1 MNRRELLVLVGSVM
15 AVARP
20 LRAQQKAIPLI
31 GWLHTLSAERH
42 NQLAA
47 SHPRTLTIGSLSFA
61 LHVNYPRPRIDRRV
75 QSGMTK
81 TRPGPLTPDAH
92 VGLKILKNQLSE
104 YVLLAA
110 DGETVIITNRQNRA
124 ASPAAKREL
133 S

>member
-1 MNRRELLVLVGSVM
+1 
-15 AVARP
+15 
-20 LRAQQKAIPLI
+20 
-31 GWLHTLSAERH
+31 
-42 NQLAA
+42 
-47 SHPRTLTIGSLSFA
+47 
-61 LHVNYPRPRIDRRV
+61 
-75 QSGMTK
+75 MTK

-110 DGETVIITNRQNRA
+110 DGETVIITNHQNRA